1 MRDAPA
7 AVLPSHD
14 DPVVAGAAQAVGG
27 PLGRHARLPPRRWSP
42 ARWVVVLT
50 LLASALGFW
59 QKAPCRV
66 HAWAEEYQYTRLC
79 YTDVLALYYS
89 ERLDAG
95 ATPYL
100 EHPVEYPVLIGGAM
114 AVAAGLADGLAVVQ
128 PGERVEAAERALGG
142 ADEPTA
148 REAAQRELDAARVA
162 ARARSFFDVT
172 WLLLTVGAV
181 VTAVTTVRLA
191 GRERPWDGALVAL
204 APALVLHATTNWD
217 LLATALAG
225 LGLLAWARRRPVLAG
240 VLLGLG
246 TATKLYPLLLLVP
259 LVALCVRTGRTRT
272 GLRTALVAAVTAA
285 AVTLPVYLVS
295 PSYAEVDG
303 AFVRVAGSPLE
314 RLPGEGPAALLPRTT
329 APAPDGS
336 GSVEGVNAVYRFVQ
350 LNADRPADWDSLY
363 FVLQRAGDELDAPL
377 GPLLRGASRLLVG
390 APGEDGGAPPRLDL
404 VVAVGTLL
412 VLAAVVALALRAPR
426 RPRVAQLAFLTV
438 AGFLLVNKVFSP
450 QYVLWLVPLAVLARP
465 RWGPFLAWQATEA
478 LVLFTRFYFFVSL
491 PMGEG
496 DQPSEGIPV
505 GWFLAAVVVRDL
517 ALVALAAAVVRDV
530 LRPERDVV
538 RRSGVDDPAGGV
550 LDGAADAVRRPGGS
564 APDGSGGIAPDG
576 PGGSAPDGPGGCA
589 PDAPAGSRPDDSADA
604 ARTARA

>member
-1 MRDAPA
+1 MRDAPG
-7 AVLPSHD
+7 AVLPSRD
-14 DPVVAGAAQAVGG
+14 DPVVAGAAQVVGG
-27 PLGRHARLPPRRWSP
+27 PLGRHARLSPRRWSP
-42 ARWVVVLT
+42 VRWVVVLT

-66 HAWAEEYQYTRLC
+66 HAWADEYQYTRLC

-114 AVAAGLADGLAVVQ
+114 AAAAGLADGLASLQ
-128 PGERVEAAERALGG
+128 PGERVQQAERALAA
-142 ADEPTA
+142 ADEPA
-148 REAAQRELDAARVA
+148 ERGAAQRELDAARVA
-162 ARARSFFDVT
+162 AHARSFLDVT

-181 VTAVTTVRLA
+181 VTAVTTARLA

-204 APALVLHATTNWD
+204 SPALVLHGATNWD

-225 LGLLAWARRRPVLAG
+225 LGLLAWARGRPGLAG

-259 LVALCVRTGRTRT
+259 LLALCVRTGRTRT
-272 GLRTALVAAVTAA
+272 GLRTTVVAAVTAA

-314 RLPGEGPAALLPRTT
+314 RLPGQGLAALLPRTS

-336 GSVEGVNAVYRFVQ
+336 GTVEGVNAVYRFVQ

-363 FVLQRAGDELDAPL
+363 FVLQRAGDELDTPL
-377 GPLLRGASRLLVG
+377 GPLLRGLSGLLVG
-390 APGEDGGAPPRLDL
+390 APGQEGGAPARLDL
-404 VVAVGTLL
+404 AVAVGTLL
-412 VLAAVVALALRAPR
+412 VLVGVVALALRAPR

-478 LVLFTRFYFFVSL
+478 FLLLTRFYFFVSL

-517 ALVALAAAVVRDV
+517 ALVALAAVVVRDV
-530 LRPERDVV
+530 LQPECDVV
-538 RRSGVDDPAGGV
+538 RRSGVDDPAGGPLDGAAV
-550 LDGAADAVRRPGGS
+550 AVRRSGADEPAGGVPDGAADAARP
-564 APDGSGGIAPDG
+564 
-576 PGGSAPDGPGGCA
+576 
-589 PDAPAGSRPDDSADA
+589 
-604 ARTARA
+604 ARA